1 MKALITLANGF
12 EQTEALTTMDIFCRS
27 GMIEP
32 TLASIDGN
40 IEVTSSM
47 GLVVKA
53 NKLLKEI
60 NPDEYDFLVLPGGKK
75 GVDNL
80 LASKEV
86 EELIKGFK
94 DNNKDVYAICAAPS
108 ILGKY
113 GYLKGLNYTVYP
125 GFEGEYGNLVNEGVI
140 QDKNMITGRAMA
152 FTIEFALKI
161 VEARCGKEVAD
172 KVLFSARGHI

>member
-1 MKALITLANGF
+1 M
-12 EQTEALTTMDIFCRS
+12 
-27 GMIEP
+27 
-32 TLASIDGN
+32 
-40 IEVTSSM
+40 
-47 GLVVKA
+47 
-53 NKLLKEI
+53 
-60 NPDEYDFLVLPGGKK
+60 
-75 GVDNL
+75 
-80 LASKEV
+80 
-86 EELIKGFK
+86 
-94 DNNKDVYAICAAPS
+94 YAICAAPS